1 MSTGTSEGAQRID
14 SSMLF
19 ACVTF
24 LYMFLHLAHF
34 TSCDISPSR
43 SDDHSMMGEPEEGVR
58 PRSWEV
64 YAGMP
69 GIDSLFSG
77 LSKRTPTGGFFTS

>member
-1 MSTGTSEGAQRID
+1 
-14 SSMLF
+14 
-19 ACVTF
+19 
-24 LYMFLHLAHF
+24 
-34 TSCDISPSR
+34 
-43 SDDHSMMGEPEEGVR
+43 MMGEPEEGVR

-64 YAGMP
+64 YAGMS

>member
-1 MSTGTSEGAQRID
+1 MMRVRKASEHPR
-14 SSMLF
+14 LF
-19 ACVTF
+19 FILLLLNVYSVHVF
-24 LYMFLHLAHF
+24 HG
-34 TSCDISPSR
+34 R
-43 SDDHSMMGEPEEGVR
+43 DDHSMMGEPEEGVR

-69 GIDSLFSG
+69 GIDSMFSG

>member
-1 MSTGTSEGAQRID
+1 MMEE
-14 SSMLF
+14 
-19 ACVTF
+19 
-24 LYMFLHLAHF
+24 
-34 TSCDISPSR
+34 P
-43 SDDHSMMGEPEEGVR
+43 DDDAR
-58 PRSWEV
+58 PRSWET